1 MSYTV
6 ILQKSHIQSFK
17 FQLFHI
23 KKKMLMLKLYNRFH
37 VGKNE
42 IRIGNSE
49 KLVFFQIF
57 N

>member
-1 MSYTV
+1 MSYVV

-17 FQLFHI
+17 LKLFHI
-23 KKKMLMLKLYNRFH
+23 DKKMLMLKLYNRFH
-37 VGKNE
+37 VSKNE
-42 IRIGNSE
+42 IRIGNFE